1 MQDAGTEAG
10 SRWRP
15 YVGGA
20 LLGLAV
26 AAFVI
31 LAVREVAL
39 APPPIDIQLPTP
51 VVAPVEVT
59 VHIGGAVAEPGV
71 YTAPAGSRLHD
82 AIGLAGG
89 MIAMA
94 DPDAANLAATL
105 DDGGSYI
112 IPVRESAPDIVVVH
126 VDGAVN
132 EPGIYELPVGARVT
146 DAISLAGGL
155 TREADLNE
163 HNPAAPL
170 VDGGRYHVPTR
181 EAPPRINVTFHIAGA
196 VANQGVYT
204 LPLGSRMRDA
214 IELAGG
220 VPGNADVNAIDLAQV
235 LSDGERYYIPTKGET
250 SVVDVLVHVVGA
262 VEDPG
267 LYTLPAGSRLIDA
280 IDLAG
285 GPLPTAD
292 MHALNLAQ
300 RLLDGERYSVP
311 TARRTININIATV
324 DDLDA
329 IPGISR
335 TIAQAIVNHRE
346 AAGIYS
352 AVDDL
357 LDVSGIG
364 PVTLAAIRP
373 HVSVG

>member
-1 MQDAGTEAG
+1 M
-10 SRWRP
+10 
-15 YVGGA
+15 GGA

-31 LAVREVAL
+31 LAVREVAQ
-39 APPPIDIQLPTP
+39 APPPLDIQLPTA
-51 VVAPVEVT
+51 VAAPAEVT
-59 VHIGGAVAEPGV
+59 VHIGGAVAAPGV
-71 YTAPAGSRLHD
+71 YKAPSGSRLHD

-89 MIAMA
+89 LTAMA
-94 DPDAANLAATL
+94 EPDAANLAEML
-105 DDGGSYI
+105 DDGGSYV
-112 IPVRESAPDIVVVH
+112 IPARESAPDAVIVH

-132 EPGIYELPVGARVT
+132 DPGMYELPIGARVA
-146 DAISLAGGL
+146 DAINLAGGL
-155 TREADLNE
+155 TMEADLSE

-170 VDGGRYHVPTR
+170 VDGERYHVPAR
-181 EAPPRINVTFHIAGA
+181 EAPPRINVTFHMAGA
-196 VANQGVYT
+196 VTNQGVYT

-214 IELAGG
+214 IEMAGG
-220 VPGNADVNAIDLAQV
+220 VPGNADVNAIDLAQL
-235 LSDGERYYIPTKGET
+235 LSDGERYYIPTDGET
-250 SVVDVLVHVVGA
+250 AVVDVLVHVVGA
-262 VEDPG
+262 VHDPG

-285 GPLPTAD
+285 GSLPTAD

-311 TARRTININIATV
+311 TARRTININNATV
-324 DDLDA
+324 DELDA

-346 AAGIYS
+346 ASGIYS

>member
-1 MQDAGTEAG
+1 M
-10 SRWRP
+10 
-15 YVGGA
+15 GGA

-31 LAVREVAL
+31 LAVREVVL
-39 APPPIDIQLPTP
+39 APPPLDIQLPTP
-51 VVAPVEVT
+51 VAAPAEVT

-71 YTAPAGSRLHD
+71 YRVPAGSRLHD

-89 MIAMA
+89 VTAMA

-105 DDGGSYI
+105 DDGGSYV
-112 IPVRESAPDIVVVH
+112 IPLRESPPDVVVVH

-132 EPGIYELPVGARVT
+132 EPGIYELALGTRVS

-155 TREADLNE
+155 TREADLSE
-163 HNPAAPL
+163 HNPAVPL

-181 EAPPRINVTFHIAGA
+181 EVPPRINVTFHIAGA

-220 VPGNADVNAIDLAQV
+220 VPGNADVNAVDLAQL
-235 LSDGERYYIPTKGET
+235 LSDGERYYIPTRGET
-250 SVVDVLVHVVGA
+250 AVVDVLVHVVGA
-262 VEDPG
+262 VQNPG
-267 LYTLPAGSRLIDA
+267 LYALPAGSRLIDA

-300 RLLDGERYSVP
+300 RLLDGERYPVP

-324 DDLDA
+324 DELDA

-335 TIAQAIVNHRE
+335 TIAQAIVNHRG
-346 AAGIYS
+346 ASGIYS
-352 AVDDL
+352 VVDDL